1 MRTERFRFVLSE
13 FGPPAHILLV
23 GGIPAMFAIHELK
36 TSFIYGNYLG
46 TVLIAQAFVEHSLGG
61 AFAMAGEDEIVQAGF
76 ARLIDES
83 VSRDWISPW
92 VAARLHDLRRIRNP
106 YSHPSA
112 PGGKR
117 GYLARLERWLPSSP
131 EMLAENDAKVAI
143 QIVVD
148 WLRDGSPEWAPLRE
162 SQRWPKGAPAAV

>member
-1 MRTERFRFVLSE
+1 M
-13 FGPPAHILLV
+13 LLV

-36 TSFIYGNYLG
+36 TSFVYGNYLG

-61 AFAMAGEDEIVQAGF
+61 AFAMAGEDEMVQAGF

-83 VSRDWISPW
+83 VSRAWVNPW
-92 VAARLHDLRRIRNP
+92 VAERLHDLRKIRNP

-112 PGGKR
+112 PGRNR
-117 GYLARLERWLPSSP
+117 GYLARLETSLPSSP
-131 EMLAENDAKVAI
+131 EELAENDAKTAI

-148 WLRDGSPEWAPLRE
+148 WLRDGSSEWAPSRE
-162 SQRWPKGAPAAV
+162 RQRWPKGAPAAIQ